1 MPEFAHARR
10 QSNHETRLDERLDC
24 RTENSVVTEAPCPRR
39 KIIHVDMDAF
49 YASVEQRDD
58 PSLKGKPV
66 AVGGGHRGVV
76 MAASY
81 EARKY
86 GVRSAMPSV
95 TAKRLCPELIFV
107 RTRFDVYRA
116 VSQQIRAI
124 FLDYTDLVE
133 PLSLD
138 EAYLDVTEDRRGL
151 GTARAVAEDI
161 RRRIREETELTASAG
176 VSYCK
181 FIAKLASD
189 YRKPDGLT
197 VITPERG
204 PDFIASLPV
213 ARFHGVGPVT
223 ARKMEALGI
232 LTGADLKEWSLP
244 ALESQFGSSG
254 SWYYRICRGIDER
267 EVKPDRPYKSV
278 SAERTFDEDLRD
290 ADRLSAELERIAGY
304 AWDRVTRAEV
314 IGRTVTL
321 KVKFGDFT
329 LITRSRSFSEPVPDL
344 AAFTAA
350 GQSLLAALHPLPKGI
365 RLLGL
370 GLHNLSEGS
379 QSAPLQ
385 LGLAI

>member
-1 MPEFAHARR
+1 
-10 QSNHETRLDERLDC
+10 
-24 RTENSVVTEAPCPRR
+24 
-39 KIIHVDMDAF
+39 
-49 YASVEQRDD
+49 
-58 PSLKGKPV
+58 
-66 AVGGGHRGVV
+66 

-95 TAKRLCPELIFV
+95 TAKRRCPELIFV
-107 RTRFDVYRA
+107 KTRFDVYRA

-124 FLDYTDLVE
+124 FLHYTDLVE

-138 EAYLDVTEDRRGL
+138 EAYLDVTDDRHGL
-151 GTARAVAEDI
+151 GSARAIAEDI
-161 RRRIREETELTASAG
+161 RRRIREETGLTASAG

-189 YRKPDGLT
+189 HRKPDGLT

-204 PDFIASLPV
+204 QEFVASLPV

-223 ARKMEALGI
+223 AAKMERLGI
-232 LTGADLKEWSLP
+232 LTGADMQAWSLQQLQ
-244 ALESQFGSSG
+244 AHFGSSAD
-254 SWYYRICRGIDER
+254 WYWRICRGIDER

-290 ADRLSAELERIAGY
+290 PDLLAAELERIAGY
-304 AWDRVTRAEV
+304 AWARVERAEV
-314 IGRTVTL
+314 AGRTVTL

-329 LITRSRSFSEPVPDL
+329 IITRSKSFSNFVPDGQ
-344 AAFTAA
+344 AFEAV
-350 GQSLLAALHPLPKGI
+350 GQALLAALHPLPKGI

-370 GLHNLSEGS
+370 GLHNLCES
-379 QSAPLQ
+379 QESAPLQ

>member
-1 MPEFAHARR
+1 M
-10 QSNHETRLDERLDC
+10 QSDER
-24 RTENSVVTEAPCPRR
+24 PIR

-76 MAASY
+76 AAASY
-81 EARKY
+81 EARKF

-95 TAKRLCPELIFV
+95 TARRRCPEIIFV
-107 RTRFDVYRA
+107 KPRFDVYRA

-124 FLDYTDLVE
+124 FADYTDLIE

-138 EAYLDVTEDRRGL
+138 EAYLDVTEDRCGL
-151 GTARAVAEDI
+151 GSARAIAEDI
-161 RRRIREETELTASAG
+161 RRRILDETGLTASAG

-189 YRKPDGLT
+189 HRKPNGLT

-204 PDFIASLPV
+204 AEFIASLPV

-223 ARKMEALGI
+223 ARKMERLGI
-232 LTGADLKEWSLP
+232 TTGADLRDWSLA
-244 ALESQFGSSG
+244 ALQAHFGSSAE
-254 SWYYRICRGIDER
+254 WYWRICRGIDER

-290 ADRLSAELERIAGY
+290 PGRLAVELERIAGY
-304 AWDRVTRAEV
+304 AWDRVERAQV
-314 IGRTVTL
+314 VGRTVTL

-329 LITRSRSFSEPVPDL
+329 LITRSKSFSAPVPDL
-344 AAFTAA
+344 HSFTAA
-350 GQSLLAALHPLPKGI
+350 GQGLLSALHPLPRGI

-370 GLHNLSEGS
+370 GLHNLSECADS
-379 QSAPLQ
+379 QPVQ

>member
-1 MPEFAHARR
+1 MFMAAGLNQKLGLM
-10 QSNHETRLDERLDC
+10 QSDER
-24 RTENSVVTEAPCPRR
+24 PIR

-95 TAKRLCPELIFV
+95 TARRRCPDLIFV
-107 RTRFDVYRA
+107 KTRFDVYRA

-138 EAYLDVTEDRRGL
+138 EAYLDVTDDRHGL
-151 GTARAVAEDI
+151 GSARAVAADI
-161 RRRIREETELTASAG
+161 RRRIREECQLTASAG

-189 YRKPDGLT
+189 HRKPDGLC
-197 VITPERG
+197 VITPEKG
-204 PDFIASLPV
+204 PEFVASLPV
-213 ARFHGVGPVT
+213 KRFHGVGPVT
-223 ARKMEALGI
+223 AQKMERLGI
-232 LTGADLKEWSLP
+232 VTGGDLREWSLA
-244 ALESQFGSSG
+244 ALQAKFGSSG
-254 SWYYRICRGIDER
+254 SWYWRICRGIDER

-278 SAERTFDEDLRD
+278 SAERTFDEDLREPE
-290 ADRLSAELERIAGY
+290 RLAAELERIAGY
-304 AWDRVTRAEV
+304 AWERVKRAEV
-314 IGRTVTL
+314 IGRSVTL

-329 LITRSRSFSEPVPDL
+329 IITR
-344 AAFTAA
+344 
-350 GQSLLAALHPLPKGI
+350 
-365 RLLGL
+365 
-370 GLHNLSEGS
+370 
-379 QSAPLQ
+379 
-385 LGLAI
+385 

>member
-1 MPEFAHARR
+1 MFMAAALNQKLGPM
-10 QSNHETRLDERLDC
+10 QSNDR
-24 RTENSVVTEAPCPRR
+24 PPR

-49 YASVEQRDD
+49 YASVEQRDNPD
-58 PSLKGKPV
+58 LRGKPV
-66 AVGGGHRGVV
+66 AVGGQHRGVV

-81 EARKY
+81 EARKF
-86 GVRSAMPSV
+86 GIRSAMPSV
-95 TAKRLCPELIFV
+95 TAKRRCPELIFV
-107 RTRFDVYRA
+107 KTRFDVYRA

-138 EAYLDVTEDRRGL
+138 EAYLDVTEDRHGL
-151 GTARAVAEDI
+151 GTARAIAEDI
-161 RRRIREETELTASAG
+161 RRRIREETGLTASAG

-204 PDFIASLPV
+204 AEFVASLPV

-223 ARKMEALGI
+223 AKKMERLGI
-232 LTGADLKEWSLP
+232 LTGADLREWSIP
-244 ALESQFGSSG
+244 ALQAKFGSSAE
-254 SWYYRICRGIDER
+254 WYWRICRGIDER

-290 ADRLSAELERIAGY
+290 PDRLDAELVRIAGY
-304 AWDRVTRAEV
+304 AWDRVKRAEV
-314 IGRTVTL
+314 VGRTVTL
-321 KVKFGDFT
+321 KIKYADFT
-329 LITRSRSFSEPVPDL
+329 IITRSKSFTSPVPDL
-344 AAFTAA
+344 EAFTAA
-350 GQSLLAALHPLPKGI
+350 GQALLAALHPLPKGI

-370 GLHNLSEGS
+370 GLHNLSEGEEA
-379 QSAPLQ
+379 APLQ

>member
-1 MPEFAHARR
+1 MFMAARLNQIGVPM
-10 QSNHETRLDERLDC
+10 QSADK
-24 RTENSVVTEAPCPRR
+24 PIR

-86 GVRSAMPSV
+86 GIRSAMPAV
-95 TAKRLCPELIFV
+95 TAKRQCPELIFV
-107 RTRFDVYRA
+107 KTRFDVYRA

-138 EAYLDVTEDRRGL
+138 EAYLDVTEDRLGV
-151 GTARAVAEDI
+151 GTARAIAEDI
-161 RRRIREETELTASAG
+161 RRRIREECQLTASAG

-189 YRKPDGLT
+189 HRKPDGLC
-197 VITPERG
+197 VITPEKG
-204 PDFIASLPV
+204 PDFVASLAV

-223 ARKMEALGI
+223 AKKMEQLGI
-232 LTGADLKEWSLP
+232 FTGADLREWSLP
-244 ALESQFGSSG
+244 ALQAHFGSSAD
-254 SWYYRICRGIDER
+254 WYWRICRGIDER

-278 SAERTFDEDLRD
+278 SAERTFDQDLRD
-290 ADRLSAELERIAGY
+290 PDRLAAELERIAGY
-304 AWDRVTRAEV
+304 AWERVTRAEV
-314 IGRTVTL
+314 AGRTVTL
-321 KVKFGDFT
+321 KGKYGDFA
-329 LITRSRSFSEPVPDL
+329 LVTRSKSFTGPVPDL

-350 GQSLLAALHPLPKGI
+350 GQQLLAALHPLSKGI

-370 GLHNLSEGS
+370 GLHNLTEVNSTGP
-379 QSAPLQ
+379 AQ

>member
-1 MPEFAHARR
+1 MFMAAALNQNGPAM
-10 QSNHETRLDERLDC
+10 QSDET
-24 RTENSVVTEAPCPRR
+24 PIR

-58 PSLKGKPV
+58 PRLRGKPV
-66 AVGGGHRGVV
+66 AVGGQHRGGG

-95 TAKRLCPELIFV
+95 TAKRRCPELIFV
-107 RTRFDVYRA
+107 KSHFDVYRA

-138 EAYLDVTEDRRGL
+138 EAYLDVTEDRHGL
-151 GTARAVAEDI
+151 GTARAIAEDI
-161 RRRIREETELTASAG
+161 RRRIREECQLTASAG

-189 YRKPDGLT
+189 HRKPDGLC
-197 VITPERG
+197 VITPEKG
-204 PDFIASLPV
+204 PEFVASLPV

-223 ARKMEALGI
+223 ARKMERLGI
-232 LTGADLKEWSLP
+232 HTGADLRDWSLP
-244 ALESQFGSSG
+244 ALQAHFGSSAD
-254 SWYYRICRGIDER
+254 WYWRICRGIDER

-290 ADRLSAELERIAGY
+290 PERLAAELTRIAGY
-304 AWDRVTRAEV
+304 AWQRVERAEV

-321 KVKFGDFT
+321 KVKYGDFT
-329 LITRSRSFSEPVPDL
+329 ICTRSKSFAGPVPDL
-344 AAFTAA
+344 AAFIAA
-350 GQSLLAALHPLPKGI
+350 GQALLAALYPLPKGI

-370 GLHNLSEGS
+370 GLHNLSEEQASG
-379 QSAPLQ
+379 PLQ

>member
-1 MPEFAHARR
+1 VADA
-10 QSNHETRLDERLDC
+10 ERP
-24 RTENSVVTEAPCPRR
+24 VR

-58 PSLKGKPV
+58 PSLRGKPV

-81 EARKY
+81 EARTF
-86 GVRSAMPSV
+86 GVRSAMPAV
-95 TAKRLCPELIFV
+95 TAKRRCPDLIFV
-107 RTRFDVYRA
+107 KTRFDVYRA

-138 EAYLDVTEDRRGL
+138 EAYLDVTADRHQL
-151 GTARAVAEDI
+151 GSARAIAEDI
-161 RRRIREETELTASAG
+161 RRRIREETGLTASAG

-189 YRKPDGLT
+189 HRKPDGLC
-197 VITPERG
+197 VITPEKG
-204 PDFIASLPV
+204 PEFVASLPV

-223 ARKMEALGI
+223 ARKMERLGI
-232 LTGADLKEWSLP
+232 VTGADLRDWSMA
-244 ALESQFGSSG
+244 ALQAHFGSSAD
-254 SWYYRICRGIDER
+254 WYWRICRGIDER
-267 EVKPDRPYKSV
+267 EVKADRPYKSV

-290 ADRLSAELERIAGY
+290 PTRLAAELERIAGY
-304 AWDRVTRAEV
+304 AWDRVKRAEV
-314 IGRTVTL
+314 TGRTVTL
-321 KVKFGDFT
+321 KVKYGDFT
-329 LITRSRSFSEPVPDL
+329 LITRSRSFTGPVPDL
-344 AAFTAA
+344 DSFTAA
-350 GQSLLAALHPLPKGI
+350 GQQLLSGLHPLSKGI

-370 GLHNLSEGS
+370 GLHNLTEN
-379 QSAPLQ
+379 ALAEPVQ

>member
-1 MPEFAHARR
+1 MADTA
-10 QSNHETRLDERLDC
+10 
-24 RTENSVVTEAPCPRR
+24 VR

-58 PSLKGKPV
+58 PSLRGKPV
-66 AVGGGHRGVV
+66 AVGGQHRGVV

-81 EARKY
+81 EARKF

-95 TAKRLCPELIFV
+95 TAKRRCPELIFV
-107 RTRFDVYRA
+107 KTRFDVYRA

-138 EAYLDVTEDRRGL
+138 EAYLDVTEDRHSL
-151 GTARAVAEDI
+151 GSARAIAEDI
-161 RRRIREETELTASAG
+161 RRRIREETGLTASAG

-189 YRKPDGLT
+189 HRKPDGLC
-197 VITPERG
+197 VITPEKG
-204 PDFIASLPV
+204 AEFVASLPV
-213 ARFHGVGPVT
+213 ARFHGIGPVT
-223 ARKMEALGI
+223 AKKMERLGI
-232 LTGADLKEWSLP
+232 LTGADLRDWSMP
-244 ALESQFGSSG
+244 ALQAKFGSSAD
-254 SWYYRICRGIDER
+254 WYWRICRGIDDR

-290 ADRLSAELERIAGY
+290 PERLSEELERIACY
-304 AWDRVTRAEV
+304 AWARVERAEV

-321 KVKFGDFT
+321 KVKYGDFT
-329 LITRSRSFSEPVPDL
+329 IITRSKSFAGTVPDQ
-344 AAFTAA
+344 AAFATA
-350 GQSLLAALHPLPKGI
+350 GQVLLAGIHTLPKGI

-370 GLHNLSEGS
+370 GLHNLTEINSETP
-379 QSAPLQ
+379 AQ

>member
-1 MPEFAHARR
+1 M
-10 QSNHETRLDERLDC
+10 
-24 RTENSVVTEAPCPRR
+24 R

-58 PSLKGKPV
+58 PSLRGKPV

-81 EARKY
+81 EAREY

-95 TAKRLCPELIFV
+95 TARRRCPELIFV
-107 RTRFDVYRA
+107 KTRFDVYRS
-116 VSQQIRAI
+116 VSQQIRSI

-138 EAYLDVTEDRRGL
+138 EAYLDVTEDRAGL
-151 GTARAVAEDI
+151 GSARAVAEDI
-161 RRRIREETELTASAG
+161 RRRIREELGLTASAG

-189 YRKPDGLT
+189 YRKPDGLC
-197 VITPERG
+197 VITPDKG
-204 PDFIASLPV
+204 PEFVASLPV

-223 ARKMEALGI
+223 ARKMERLGI
-232 LTGADLKEWSLP
+232 LTGADLRDWSVA
-244 ALESQFGSSG
+244 ALQAHFGSSAE
-254 SWYYRICRGIDER
+254 WYWRIARGIDER
-267 EVKPDRPYKSV
+267 EVRPDRPYKSV

-290 ADRLSAELERIAGY
+290 PERLAAELERIAGY
-304 AWDRVTRAEV
+304 AWSRIERAEV
-314 IGRTVTL
+314 AGRTVTL

-329 LITRSRSFSEPVPDL
+329 TITRSKSFASPVSDL
-344 AAFTAA
+344 DTFTLS
-350 GQSLLAALHPLPKGI
+350 GQALLSSLHPLPKGI

-370 GLHNLSEGS
+370 GLHNLTEVKG
-379 QSAPLQ
+379 QTPAQ